1 MAMAIHADF
10 DPHLAGLPLLFDPDG
25 IASLFESRWPEPAP
39 VGAVAARHEAPLRTV
54 TFCKIQ
60 DVKYQPRTR
69 CVATYLLGVEVPGEG
84 PRQTIGVV
92 EARPAGLRHRLY
104 DQDPD
109 LPWLTSAAD
118 PLIVQDRM
126 AAALLPGAR
135 IEACHVAPVRYKPG
149 LRCVLRYELLLNT
162 GAQLF
167 FAKLLVEGGRELSA
181 TVSALHEASK
191 RTPGMPGVLPVAAS
205 WDDLHV
211 LVQPAVLGGTE
222 LNELAFDTTVD
233 APVRL
238 GWMRNAGAC
247 LATLHACREV
257 PGPPRTFQ
265 DDVQEL
271 RDYLAPLEQAD
282 PRLAKRFAEA
292 IHMIEK
298 LTTGKDEG
306 PEVASH
312 GAFRTDQFMIEEGRL
327 IMIDLDSFC
336 LANPARDVGNFL
348 AYLDWKELRRPLQ
361 SGFIDSTRRAFV
373 EGYAG
378 TGGALDPRWLD
389 AYRAASLLK
398 IGGRRYRSL
407 SFEEWPLVPSLI
419 ERATATIK

>member
-1 MAMAIHADF
+1 MPLPADF
-10 DPHLAGLPLLFDPDG
+10 DPHLTGLPLLFDPHG
-25 IASLFESRWPEPAP
+25 IATLFESRWPAQAP
-39 VGAVAARHEAPLRTV
+39 VGAVEARHASPLRTV

-60 DVKYQPRTR
+60 DVKYQPRIR
-69 CVATYLLGVEVPGEG
+69 CVATYLLGVGSPGEG

-109 LPWLTSAAD
+109 LPWLTSASD
-118 PLIVQDRM
+118 PRVVQDRM
-126 AAALLPGAR
+126 PASLPPGAR
-135 IEACHVAPVRYKPG
+135 VEGCQVAPVRYKPG
-149 LRCVLRYELLLNT
+149 LRCVFRYDLLLNT
-162 GAQLF
+162 GAQLY
-167 FAKLLVEGGRELSA
+167 FAKLLVEGARELSA
-181 TVSALHEASK
+181 TVSALHESSK

-222 LNELAFDTTVD
+222 LNDLAFDASVD

-238 GWMRNAGAC
+238 GWMHNAGAC
-247 LATLHACREV
+247 LAALHSCRAV
-257 PGPPRTFQ
+257 QGPSRTFQ
-265 DDVQEL
+265 DDMKEL

-282 PRLAKRFAEA
+282 PGLAKRFAQA
-292 IHMIEK
+292 THMVEK

-312 GAFRTDQFMIEEGRL
+312 GAFRTDQFMIEDGRL
-327 IMIDLDSFC
+327 VMIDLDSFC
-336 LANPARDVGNFL
+336 LANPARDVANFL
-348 AYLDWKELRRPLQ
+348 AYLDWKEVRKPAQAAFISSARRSFL
-361 SGFIDSTRRAFV
+361 

-378 TGGALDPRWLD
+378 AGGSLDPRWLD

-407 SFEEWPLVPSLI
+407 SFEEWSLVPRLV
-419 ERATATIK
+419 ELAMRV